1 MRYRMD
7 AATVFTRFHE
17 AWSAGD
23 LDTIRELSDPEIV
36 ARPVH
41 GMLFTQAEYVGPDG
55 IVQWFSEM
63 TDPYESFDAIVEE
76 IHPTPEGVVGFL
88 HLVGHR
94 ADQDFDAR
102 VASFAEVRDG
112 RIASIV
118 ARDIWDV
125 REELGV

>member
-1 MRYRMD
+1 MD
-7 AATVFTRFHE
+7 AAAIFTRFHE

-23 LDTIRELSDPEIV
+23 LDTALTLADPGVV

-41 GMLFTQAEYVGPDG
+41 GPLFTQPEYRGHDG
-55 IVQWFSEM
+55 LRRWFEEM
-63 TDPYESFDAIVEE
+63 NEPWESFETRVEE
-76 IHPTPEGVVGFL
+76 VHATEAGVVGFL

-94 ADQDFDAR
+94 DDSAFDAR
-102 VASFAEVRDG
+102 VASFCEIRDG
-112 RIASIV
+112 RIVSLV

>member
-1 MRYRMD
+1 MD
-7 AATVFTRFHE
+7 DATVFTRFHE

-23 LDTIRELSDPEIV
+23 LEAALELADPEVV

-41 GMLFTQAEYVGPDG
+41 GILFSRPEYVGRDG
-55 IVQWFSEM
+55 LAQWFQEM
-63 TDPYESFDAIVEE
+63 TGPWDSFDAIVEE
-76 IHPTPEGVVGFL
+76 VHPTPEGVVGFL

-94 ADQDFDAR
+94 GDEVFDAR
-102 VASFAEVRDG
+102 VASFCEVRDG
-112 RIASIV
+112 RIASLT